1 MFNLPKNDGK
11 DMKRYSDLL
20 GDAVSSILDVK
31 EVSDIDSFLSG
42 VQGNLFADEIK
53 GLDDFEL
60 ICFIVIKKNDG
71 I

>member
-1 MFNLPKNDGK
+1 
-11 DMKRYSDLL
+11 MKRYSDLL

-60 ICFIVIKKNDG
+60 ICFIVIQ
-71 I
+71 